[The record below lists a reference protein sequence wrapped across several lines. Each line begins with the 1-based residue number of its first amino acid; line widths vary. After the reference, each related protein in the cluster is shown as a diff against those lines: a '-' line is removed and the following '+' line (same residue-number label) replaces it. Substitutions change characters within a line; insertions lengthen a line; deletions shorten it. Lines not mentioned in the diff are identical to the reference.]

1 MNENENTPA
10 TADALR
16 RELIAKRLAGR
27 KTAAAGGAVG
37 GRMERVERGGALPA
51 SFAQERLW
59 LLDRL
64 SASGDEYLLKYV
76 WRVRGRLDRS
86 AWQQALDDVVA
97 RHEVLRTALIEVD
110 GRPVQRIA
118 DHATVPTQWHD
129 LTTTPATAE
138 QRLDHARDLATA
150 FSTRP
155 FDLATAPLLR
165 CAAWTLD
172 TDDHLVTVTF
182 HHVASDGW
190 SAKIFTDEL
199 TTCYE
204 ARTTHTTPTLPA
216 LPVQYADFASW
227 QRNHLTGQVLD
238 DQLAHWRTA
247 LADLTT
253 LDLPTDHPRPTTRT
267 GRGATI
273 THTLPTTLITQLE
286 TLARTHRATTFM
298 VLLAAFH
305 TVLARWS
312 GQTDIAIGTPI
323 AGRNRA
329 ETEGLIGFF
338 VNTLVTRT
346 DLTDNPTFATHLT
359 RVRDNVLN
367 AFDHQDLPFERLVED
382 LKPPRDPS
390 RNPLFQAW
398 FVTQNFEQAEAHHGS
413 IQLSPMSLDSGDPSS
428 PFDISLITRPVE
440 GGMRFHFTYARDL
453 FDADSVERL
462 ASHLRR
468 LLETVALTPDVP
480 VGSVDLLTDEERRA
494 LTVLSAPVE
503 AAGEPPSVLEA
514 FAAQVARDP
523 DAVAVVCGEQHLT
536 YRELADRSDALADAL
551 HATGVGPES
560 RVGVCLERS
569 PWLPVA
575 LLGIWKA
582 GGAYVPL
589 DPAYPHARLTHM
601 AQDADLTCIV
611 TQHHLADLATS
622 LHTTP
627 VLVEDLPATGTRTPH
642 PPAGNTLAY
651 LIYTSGS
658 TGRPKGVAVD
668 HPALTRHTHTIR
680 EHYRL
685 TPHDR
690 VLQFASYSFDPFL
703 EQLLPALL
711 SGARVVIRPN
721 DPWLPTHLP
730 SVIEQFGVTV
740 ANFPPAYWAEMV
752 SGLSAAQVPAMA
764 TLRLLVLGGEV
775 LPPAALAV
783 WQQHLPGVTVVNAY
797 GPTETTVTATAHT
810 VRGDTPG
817 KVPIGTALGGRRTYV
832 LDPHGNPTPLGI
844 PGELCIGG
852 PELARGYHHQPA
864 LTADRFTPDPH
875 GPAGSRIYHTG
886 DRVRRLPDGTLHYLG
901 RLDNQIKLRGHRI
914 ELDEIQTTLTN
925 HPHIT
930 TAITTIREDRPGHP
944 HLTAHYT
951 TTDTTPLT
959 TTTLRTWCTTTLPD
973 HMIPTHFIHLT
984 TLPTTP
990 TGKIDHK
997 ALPAPT
1003 TDRTTT
1009 DTDYTAPRNPT
1020 EQTIADIWAEVLGT
1034 TVVGIDDN
1042 FFELGGHS
1050 LLATMAVSRIA
1061 EQLNRSVELRTIFEK
1076 PCIREFAEQVAAAGG
1091 AVGGRMERV
1100 ERGGALPAS
1109 FAQERLWLLDRL
1121 STTRDEY
1128 TLSHVWRVRGRL
1140 DRSAWQQALDDVV
1153 ARHEVLRTALIE
1165 VDGRPVQRIADHATV
1180 PTQWHDLT
1188 TTPATAEQRLDH
1200 ARDLATA
1207 FSTRPFDLAT
1217 APLLRCAAWTLDTD
1231 DHLVT
1236 VTFHHVAS
1244 DGWSAKIF
1252 TDELTAHYEART
1264 THTTPTLPT
1273 LPVQYAD
1280 FASWQRNH
1288 LTGQVLD
1295 DQLAHW
1301 RTALADLTTLDLPT
1315 DHPRPTT
1322 RTGRG
1327 ATITHTLPTTLITQL
1342 ETLARTHRAT
1352 TFMVLLAAF
1361 HTVLARWSGQTDIAI
1376 GTPIAGRNRA
1386 ETEGLIGF
1394 FVNTLVTRTDLTDN
1408 PTFTT
1413 HLTRVRDNVLNAF
1426 DHQDL
1431 PFERLVEDLKPPR
1444 DPSRNPLFQVLF
1456 DVNDRPA
1463 TRVTA
1468 AGAEFTPVDLP
1479 RNTAKFDLSLSF
1491 GTGREGRFSL
1501 HVEYATDLFDR
1512 ATVLRLASHV
1522 ESVLTEIAHS
1532 PRTRV
1537 GDLRMLSEE
1546 ERKSV
1551 EALSAP
1557 VEVAGEPPSVLEAF
1571 AAQVARDPDAVAVV
1585 CGEQHLT
1592 YRELADRSDALADT
1606 LHATG
1611 VRPESRVGV
1620 CLERSPWLPVALL
1633 GIWKAGGAYVPLDP
1647 AYPHARLTHMAQDAA
1662 LTCIVTQHELADLA
1676 TSLHRT
1682 PVLVEDLP
1690 ATGTHTPHPP
1700 AGNTLAYIIYTSGST
1715 GRPKGVAVDHPA
1727 LARHTHT
1734 IREHYRL
1741 TPHDRVLQFAS
1752 YSFDAALEQTLPGL
1766 TAGARVVIR
1775 PDQMWTIEELREQIH
1790 THGITVMELVPTYWA
1805 EFAAGLTPASRNP
1818 LATLRLVITGGEVL
1832 PPAPTDAWFTH
1843 LPHIPVVNTYGPTE
1857 TAIAATAHTVRRRTA
1872 DRIPIGIALGSRR
1885 TYVLD
1890 PHGNPTPLG
1899 IPGELCIG
1907 GPELARGYHHQPAL
1921 TADRFTPD
1929 PHGPAGSRIYHTG
1942 DRVRR
1947 LPDGT
1952 LHYLGRLD
1960 NQIKLRGHRIELDEI
1975 QTTLTNH
1982 PHITTAITTI
1992 REDRPGHPH
2001 LTAHYTTTDT
2011 TPLTTTTLRTW
2022 CTTTLP
2028 DHMIP
2033 THFIH
2038 LTTLPTTPTG
2048 KIDHKAL
2055 PAPTTDEGAK
2065 STSFV
2070 EPGTPT
2076 EDVIAS
2082 IWSVALGIDRVGV
2095 EDNFFELGGHS
2106 LRATVV
2112 ASRMRQAFDCPVQVR
2127 HVFENPTV
2135 AALAVTVEQLLIDE
2149 IAAMSGDEI
2158 DLSLHLHLQ

>member
-1 MNENENTPA
+1 MNETQNTPA

-27 KTAAAGGAVG
+27 KTAVAGGAVG
-37 GRMERVERGGALPA
+37 GRMVPVERGGALPV

-76 WRVRGRLDRS
+76 WRVRGALDRV
-86 AWQQALDDVVA
+86 AWQLALDDVVA
-97 RHEVLRTALIEVD
+97 RHEVLRTALTEVD

-118 DHATVPTQWHD
+118 DHATVPLQWTD
-129 LTTTPATAE
+129 LSTTPTD
-138 QRLDHARDLATA
+138 QRLDHARDLATS
-150 FSTRP
+150 FSTQP

-165 CAAWTLD
+165 SAAWTLD
-172 TDDHLVTVTF
+172 TDDHLVVVTF

-190 SAKIFTDEL
+190 SNKIFTDEL
-199 TTCYE
+199 TACYE
-204 ARTTHTTPTLPA
+204 ARTTGSTATLPP
-216 LPVQYADFASW
+216 LPIQYADFANW
-227 QRNHLTGQVLD
+227 QRNRLTGQILD
-238 DQLAHWRTA
+238 DQLDYWRHS
-247 LADLTT
+247 LADLPI

-267 GRGATI
+267 GRGGTI
-273 THTLPTTLITQLE
+273 TYTLPTTLITQLE
-286 TLARTHRATTFM
+286 TLARQHRATTFM

-305 TVLARWS
+305 TVLARWT
-312 GQTDIAIGTPI
+312 GQNDIAIGTPI

-329 ETEGLIGFF
+329 EIEGLIGFF
-338 VNTLVTRT
+338 VNTLVTRAN
-346 DLTDNPTFATHLT
+346 LTDNPTFTTHLT
-359 RVRDNVLN
+359 RVRDNVLG

-382 LKPPRDPS
+382 LKPERDPS

-413 IQLSPMSLDSGDPSS
+413 IQLSPMSLDTGDPTS

-440 GGMRFHFTYARDL
+440 GGMKFHFTYARDL
-453 FDADSVERL
+453 FEADSVERL

-468 LLETVALTPDVP
+468 LLEAVAVTPDVP
-480 VGSVDLLTDEERRA
+480 VGSLDLLTDEERQA

-503 AAGEPPSVLEA
+503 VTGEPLSVLEA
-514 FAAQVARDP
+514 FAVQVARDP
-523 DAVAVVCGEQHLT
+523 GAVAVVCGEQQLS
-536 YRELADRSDALADAL
+536 YQELADRSDALADTL
-551 HATGVGPES
+551 HAAGVGPES
-560 RVGVCLERS
+560 RVGVCLQRGQ
-569 PWLPVA
+569 WLPVA

-589 DPAYPHARLTHM
+589 DPAYPHARLAHM
-601 AQDADLTCIV
+601 AQDADLSCII
-611 TQHHLADLATS
+611 TQRQLTHLTTT
-622 LHTTP
+622 LHPTP
-627 VLVEDLPATGTRTPH
+627 VLIEDLPTTGTHTPH
-642 PPAGNTLAY
+642 PTGSLAY

-658 TGRPKGVAVD
+658 TGQPKGVAVD
-668 HPALTRHTHTIR
+668 HPALARHTHTIR
-680 EHYRL
+680 EHYAL
-685 TPHDR
+685 TPHDHI
-690 VLQFASYSFDPFL
+690 LQFASYSFDPFL

-711 SGARVVIRPN
+711 SGARVIIRPN
-721 DPWLPTHLP
+721 DPWLPSHVP
-730 SVIEQFGVTV
+730 SVIEQYGITV

-752 SGLSAAQVPAMA
+752 SGLTAAQVPAMA

-775 LPPAALAV
+775 LPATALAA
-783 WQQHLPGVTVVNAY
+783 WQRHLPGTTVINAY

-810 VRGDTPG
+810 VQGDTPG
-817 KVPIGTALGGRRTYV
+817 RVPIGTALGGRRTYV
-832 LDPHGNPTPLGI
+832 LDPHGNPTPLGV

-864 LTADRFTPDPH
+864 LTAHRFTPDPH
-875 GPAGSRIYHTG
+875 GPAGSRLYHTG
-886 DRVRRLPDGTLHYLG
+886 DRVRRLPNGTLHYLG
-901 RLDNQIKLRGHRI
+901 RLDNQIKLRGYRI

-930 TAITTIREDRPGHP
+930 TAITTIREDQPGHP
-944 HLTAHYT
+944 RLTTHYT
-951 TTDTTPLT
+951 TTHTTPLT
-959 TTTLRTWCTTTLPD
+959 TTELRTWCATTLPD
-973 HMIPTHFIHLT
+973 HMIPTTYIHLT

-1003 TDRTTT
+1003 TGRSDT
-1009 DTDYTAPRNPT
+1009 DSDYTAPRNPT

-1034 TVVGIDDN
+1034 TLIGIDDN

-1061 EQLNRSVELRTIFEK
+1061 EQLNRSVELRTLFEK
-1076 PCIREFAEQVAAAGG
+1076 PCIRDFAEQVAVAGG
-1091 AVGGRMERV
+1091 AVGGRMVPV
-1100 ERGGALPAS
+1100 ERGGALPVS

-1128 TLSHVWRVRGRL
+1128 TLSHVWRVRGAL
-1140 DRSAWQQALDDVV
+1140 DRVAWQLALDDVV
-1153 ARHEVLRTALIE
+1153 ARHEVLRTALTE

-1180 PTQWHDLT
+1180 PLQWTDLS
-1188 TTPATAEQRLDH
+1188 TTPTDQRLDH
-1200 ARDLATA
+1200 ARDLATSFA
-1207 FSTRPFDLAT
+1207 TQPFDLAT
-1217 APLLRCAAWTLDTD
+1217 APLLRSAAWTLDTD
-1231 DHLVT
+1231 DHLVV

-1244 DGWSAKIF
+1244 DGWSNKIF
-1252 TDELTAHYEART
+1252 TDELTACYEART
-1264 THTTPTLPT
+1264 TGSTATLPP
-1273 LPVQYAD
+1273 LPIQYAD
-1280 FASWQRNH
+1280 FANWQRNR

-1295 DQLAHW
+1295 DQLDYW
-1301 RTALADLTTLDLPT
+1301 RHSLADLPILDLPT

-1327 ATITHTLPTTLITQL
+1327 GTITYTLPTTLITQL
-1342 ETLARTHRAT
+1342 ETLARQHRAT

-1361 HTVLARWSGQTDIAI
+1361 HTVLARWTGQNDIAI

-1386 ETEGLIGF
+1386 EIEGLIGF
-1394 FVNTLVTRTDLTDN
+1394 FVNTLVTRANLTDN

-1413 HLTRVRDNVLNAF
+1413 HLTRVRDNVLGAF

-1431 PFERLVEDLKPPR
+1431 PFERLVEDLKPER
-1444 DPSRNPLFQVLF
+1444 DLSRNPLFQVLF

-1468 AGAEFTPVDLP
+1468 AGAEFTPFDLP
-1479 RNTAKFDLSLSF
+1479 RDTAKFDLSLSF
-1491 GTGREGRFSL
+1491 GTGREGRFSI
-1501 HVEYATDLFDR
+1501 HVEYATDLFDE
-1512 ATVLRLASHV
+1512 ATVRRLASHV
-1522 ESVLTEIAHS
+1522 ESVLVEVAHA
-1532 PRTRV
+1532 PGTRV

-1546 ERKSV
+1546 ERLSV
-1551 EALSAP
+1551 EAFSAP
-1557 VEVAGEPPSVLEAF
+1557 VEVTGEPLSVLEAF
-1571 AAQVARDPDAVAVV
+1571 AAQVARDPGAVAVV
-1585 CGEQHLT
+1585 CGEQQLS
-1592 YRELADRSDALADT
+1592 YQELADRSDALADT
-1606 LHATG
+1606 LHTAG
-1611 VRPESRVGV
+1611 VGPESRVGV
-1620 CLERSPWLPVALL
+1620 CLERGQWLPVALL

-1647 AYPHARLTHMAQDAA
+1647 AYPHARLAHMAQDADLSCIITQRQ
-1662 LTCIVTQHELADLA
+1662 LTHLT
-1676 TSLHRT
+1676 TTLHPT
-1682 PVLVEDLP
+1682 PILIEDLP
-1690 ATGTHTPHPP
+1690 TTGTHTPHPT
-1700 AGNTLAYIIYTSGST
+1700 GSLAYLIYTSGST
-1715 GRPKGVAVDHPA
+1715 GQPKGVAVDHPA

-1734 IREHYRL
+1734 IREHYAL
-1741 TPHDRVLQFAS
+1741 TPHDHILQFAS
-1752 YSFDAALEQTLPGL
+1752 YSFDASLEQTLPGL
-1766 TAGARVVIR
+1766 TAGAQVVIR
-1775 PDQMWTIEELREQIH
+1775 PEQVWTIEELREQIH

-1805 EFAAGLTPASRNP
+1805 EFAAGLDHTARPA

-1843 LPHIPVVNTYGPTE
+1843 LPHVPVVNTYGPTE
-1857 TAIAATAHTVRRRTA
+1857 TAIAATAHTVHRRTA
-1872 DRIPIGIALGSRR
+1872 ERIPIGTALGGRR

-1899 IPGELCIG
+1899 VPGELCIG

-1921 TADRFTPD
+1921 TAHRFTPD
-1929 PHGPAGSRIYHTG
+1929 PHGPAGSRLYHTG

-1947 LPDGT
+1947 LPNGT

-1960 NQIKLRGHRIELDEI
+1960 NQIKLRGYRIELDEI

-1992 REDRPGHPH
+1992 REDQPGHPR
-2001 LTAHYTTTDT
+2001 LTTHYTTTHT
-2011 TPLTTTTLRTW
+2011 TPLTTTELRTW
-2022 CTTTLP
+2022 CATTLP

-2033 THFIH
+2033 TTYIH

-2070 EPGTPT
+2070 EPSTPT

-2112 ASRMRQAFDCPVQVR
+2112 ASRIRQAFDCAVQVR
-2127 HVFENPTV
+2127 HIFENPTV
-2135 AALAVTVEQLLIDE
+2135 SALAVTVEQLLIDE